1 MLSLPSP
8 LTGRTCSAGDVSQ
21 PRTLLPVQKRLI
33 RATTPGLVEPID
45 VGVTQPSLV
54 TVPNVELLEVG
65 QEWETSTGV
74 FDFRY
79 EDLLACIASQDDPA
93 LRAPVVKLGHVDPR
107 FDGQPSLG
115 RIINL
120 RLENNDQTLV
130 GDLAGMPLWL
140 AQVLYTAYPRRSIE
154 GQFDFKSRTGNTWDM
169 VLTGVALLG
178 DAYPAIDTLEDI
190 QALWGPTPPPLY
202 PVEDVE
208 EIAASGSFF
217 RARKVDDMPNW
228 LTRKNGVAAA
238 TPGGSPVEASVSL
251 DTVRR
256 SYYDSDDVGMW
267 WWIREV
273 RINPLT
279 LIVDDDEGGLWEV
292 PVTVGGDDA
301 ITFGEPEQ
309 VKIEYVAAST
319 GLPVLKAARGQVI
332 AATHA
337 TPEEAGRTSRPASE
351 EGATVASSGTT
362 DTKGSDVEFTPEELA
377 RLGLPADATPDQI
390 KAAVLEQAP
399 ATPSED
405 VNPESQPQTPATEP
419 GAQPAQAP
427 PVGVPA
433 QTPPAAP
440 DAVPA
445 TTQGLTV
452 PDGMVLVDAAT
463 LEEMRSGI
471 AASNALV
478 KRTEK
483 SDRDEVLDGAIR
495 AGKFGKGRRAHYE
508 GLLLSDPVGG
518 KATISSLEPGL
529 VPVAEKGEGGS
540 VVEAGSAEDQNAYP
554 TGWRKS
560 VEAARSGVGTSVK
573 VVQD

>member
-1 MLSLPSP
+1 M
-8 LTGRTCSAGDVSQ
+8 
-21 PRTLLPVQKRLI
+21 
-33 RATTPGLVEPID
+33 VEPID
-45 VGVTQPSLV
+45 VGILQPALV

-79 EDLLACIASQDDPA
+79 EDLVSCISSQDDPA
-93 LRAPVVKLGHVDPR
+93 LRTPVVKLGHVDPR

-115 RIINL
+115 RIVNM

-130 GDLAGMPLWL
+130 CDLAAMPLWL

-154 GQFDFKSRTGNTWDM
+154 GQFDFTTRTGNTWDM

-190 QALWGPTPPPLY
+190 QALWGSTPPPLY

-228 LTRKNGVAAA
+228 HRKKEAVNAAS
-238 TPGGSPVEASVSL
+238 GGTPVEASVSL

-292 PVTVGGDDA
+292 PVTVDGSDV
-301 ITFGEPEQ
+301 ITFGEPAQ
-309 VKIEYVAAST
+309 VKIEYVAAS
-319 GLPVLKAARGQVI
+319 GVPVAASQKGQVI

-337 TPEEAGRTSRPASE
+337 TPEEAGRTSRPAPQ
-351 EGATVASSGTT
+351 EGATVASSGTTPT
-362 DTKGSDVEFTPEELA
+362 DTKGSDVEFTPEELE

-390 KAAVLEQAP
+390 KAAVLGLTP

-405 VNPESQPQTPATEP
+405 GNPESQPETPATEP

-427 PVGVPA
+427 APGVPA

-440 DAVPA
+440 DAAPA
-445 TTQGLTV
+445 TPAAPAPGVVV
-452 PDGMVLVDAAT
+452 PEGMVLVDAAT
-463 LEEMRSGI
+463 LEEMRTGI
-471 AASNALV
+471 AASTALV

-483 SDRDEVLDGAIR
+483 SDRDAILDGAIR

-508 GLLLSDPVGG
+508 SLLLSDPTGG
-518 KATISSLEPGL
+518 KATIASLEPGL
-529 VPVAEKGEGGS
+529 VPVTEVGEGGAT
-540 VVEAGSAEDQNAYP
+540 VEAGSAEDQNAYP
-554 TGWRKS
+554 SGWRKS
-560 VEAARSGVGTSVK
+560 VEAARSGVGSSVK